1 MNKYLVVGLG
11 NIGDEY
17 NFTRHNIGF
26 DCADVLAAKHNGTFS
41 IDRLASKATIKIKN
55 KAIIIIKPSTYMN
68 LSGKAFKYWMDKE
81 NILVENTFTIVDDL
95 ALPLST
101 IRIKGSGRDAG
112 HNGLKNIQETLGHDK
127 YPKLRFG
134 IGSEFSK
141 GAQINFVLGKWKPEE
156 LDVVKKKIMLSVEAI
171 ESFVMQGLDKTM
183 NQFNNQIIKSK
194 YCC

>member
-95 ALPLST
+95 ALPFST

-183 NQFNNQIIKSK
+183 NQFNNQLIT
-194 YCC
+194 